1 MHVKS
6 CMYLVQ
12 WANTGIIFIS
22 NILEIIQLHNLSF
35 VFQAVTMLGDKIVDM
50 ELTDSNFSEILRLFF
65 IARNDDEET
74 EVREISVIF
83 NGMIKLNIYSY

>member
-1 MHVKS
+1 
-6 CMYLVQ
+6 
-12 WANTGIIFIS
+12 
-22 NILEIIQLHNLSF
+22 
-35 VFQAVTMLGDKIVDM
+35 MLGDKIVDM

>member
-1 MHVKS
+1 MGQ
-6 CMYLVQ
+6 L
-12 WANTGIIFIS
+12 ANTGIIFIS

-83 NGMIKLNIYSY
+83 NGMIK

>member
-1 MHVKS
+1 
-6 CMYLVQ
+6 
-12 WANTGIIFIS
+12 
-22 NILEIIQLHNLSF
+22 
-35 VFQAVTMLGDKIVDM
+35 MLGDKIVDM

-83 NGMIKLNIYSY
+83 NGMIKLNIYSYLFNRGYNWVG